1 MSDSKL
7 WVVDTFQK
15 GMNLA
20 NVAHELCD
28 QTATV
33 EVDQLESLV
42 TGKCADHHQQGSA
55 LYVTEDDSVYSKK
68 EKKKKNWLMEVN
80 ESFPGFS
87 FYQICDR
94 FVLAILNPRL

>member
-1 MSDSKL
+1 MQKQPKLIGQTKMSDYKL

-20 NVAHELCD
+20 NVARELCD

-42 TGKCADHHQQGSA
+42 TGKCVHHHQLGSA

-68 EKKKKNWLMEVN
+68 KRRRRN
-80 ESFPGFS
+80 G
-87 FYQICDR
+87 
-94 FVLAILNPRL
+94 